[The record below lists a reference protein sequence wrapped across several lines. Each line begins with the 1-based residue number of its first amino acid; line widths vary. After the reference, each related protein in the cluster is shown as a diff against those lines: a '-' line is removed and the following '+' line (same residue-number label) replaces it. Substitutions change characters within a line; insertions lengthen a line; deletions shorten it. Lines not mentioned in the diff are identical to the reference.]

1 MLTVNEKIVI
11 ISTANNDEHS
21 PVREELF
28 ERLSEGHTETQPLG
42 DNRVKQDT
50 LTEREASPSF
60 KLIKLPI
67 YLKNEELAGTVGN
80 HFHGDMVLERRF
92 SEIVSDNAYPKFA
105 VETEFVESNQNEEK
119 AGNDSNIMRS
129 AQSEQFEKA
138 SNNKNIENRSICVA
152 EEKRI

>member
-1 MLTVNEKIVI
+1 M
-11 ISTANNDEHS
+11 
-21 PVREELF
+21 
-28 ERLSEGHTETQPLG
+28 
-42 DNRVKQDT
+42 
-50 LTEREASPSF
+50 
-60 KLIKLPI
+60 
-67 YLKNEELAGTVGN
+67 
-80 HFHGDMVLERRF
+80 
-92 SEIVSDNAYPKFA
+92 SDNVYPKFA